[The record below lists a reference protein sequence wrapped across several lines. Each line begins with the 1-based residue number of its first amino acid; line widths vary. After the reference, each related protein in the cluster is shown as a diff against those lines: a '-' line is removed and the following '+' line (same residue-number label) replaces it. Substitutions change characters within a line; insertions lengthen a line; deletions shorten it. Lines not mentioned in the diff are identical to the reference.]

1 MKIITHS
8 YSTIG
13 VRQTNE
19 DAMDII
25 NNLDSSNTSNIRIFY
40 SGVYDGHGGGTISKT
55 LIDNTKINISKYFC
69 NIYSPIA
76 SKISQSK
83 SFNQKTIIP
92 LFERIQ
98 EKLKNYNIHSNKM
111 GSTALISLIY
121 PKNDK
126 FALKVINLGD
136 SRAVICNEYNIA
148 VPLTLDHKPHLF
160 CEKERI
166 NLMGGTLEFSEGDD
180 PRINGMSVSRSFGD
194 LDNKYISCL
203 PDIFDYSLNNEKFI
217 IMGCDGLWDVLQNQ
231 DVIDFILE
239 KIEDLKNSNK
249 QIQELKGRSENNIAQ
264 KIAEYAIKKGSL
276 DNISVNII
284 FLMNNI

>member
-1 MKIITHS
+1 MKIITQS
-8 YSTIG
+8 YSTTG
-13 VRQTNE
+13 VRQSNE

-25 NNLDSSNTSNIRIFY
+25 NNLDGSNSSNVKIFY
-40 SGVYDGHGGGTISKT
+40 AGVYDGHGGGTISKT
-55 LIDNTKINISKYFC
+55 LVETDKINISKYFC

-98 EKLKNYNIHSNKM
+98 EKLKNYIIHSNKM

-121 PKNDK
+121 PRGEK

-136 SRAVICNEYNIA
+136 SRIIMCNEYNIS
-148 VPLTLDHKPHLF
+148 VPLSLDHKPHLF

-166 NLMGGTLEFSEGDD
+166 TLMGGSLEHSEGDD

-194 LDNKYISCL
+194 LDNKFISQL
-203 PDIFDYSLNNEKFI
+203 PDIFDYNLSNEKFI
-217 IMGCDGLWDVLQNQ
+217 IMGCDGVWDVLQNQ
-231 DVIDFILE
+231 DVVDFVLE
-239 KIEDLKNSNK
+239 RIVELRDNNK
-249 QIQELKGRSENNIAQ
+249 QIIELKGRSENNIAQ
-264 KIAEYAIKKGSL
+264 KLAEYAIKKGSL

-284 FLMNNI
+284 FFIDNL